1 MTNNELWKAFVL
13 TKVDTSA
20 HLNFAKLTTGE
31 NNKIKGV
38 KEVYGVFGRYDS

>member
-1 MTNNELWKAFVL
+1 MADNELWKAFVL

-20 HLNFAKLTTGE
+20 HLNFAKLAKGE
-31 NNKIKGV
+31 NNQDRRV